1 VNLIKKD
8 ILGNQVRLARFP
20 KDLLYIPPQNKYQRM
35 RKIGEKILSPKAQL
49 KLEWMIFYFT
59 VGKTHALNTARH
71 FGVSSKTF
79 HKYLGRFD
87 ETNLKTL
94 EERSRAPLHVRQTTI
109 TQAEEER
116 IAKLR
121 KHTKCIQGKRK
132 IQRSYQK
139 EYRVKIS
146 THKIQ
151 QTINKYHLYPN
162 KIDRQLQIKKKQYQK
177 RNQNKVRM
185 HQFDKKKELGFL
197 WHTDSVIVNWYGQR
211 RVIITALE
219 EQTKVAFAHV
229 YSSGS
234 SRSAT
239 DFLKRLLYLSNSQV
253 TNIHHDNGCEF
264 AGEFE
269 ESCRLL
275 NIQQIYSRVRRPK
288 DNAALERFNRTIQE
302 EWLAVS
308 EIGLDELATANHDL
322 TEWLVEY
329 NFQRPHQSLDYQ
341 SPIEYATL
349 NYPLSPMWPAS
360 TKT

>member
-8 ILGNQVRLARFP
+8 ILGNQVRLAHFP
-20 KDLLYIPPQNKYQRM
+20 KDLLYIPPQDKYQRM
-35 RKIGEKILSPKAQL
+35 RKVGEKTLFPKAQL

-59 VGKTHALNTARH
+59 VGKKHALNTAHH
-71 FGVSSKTF
+71 FGISSKTF
-79 HKYLGRFD
+79 HKYLSRFD

-94 EERSRAPLHVRQTTI
+94 EERSRAPLHVRRPTI
-109 TQAEEER
+109 SKVEEDR
-116 IAKLR
+116 IVKLR

-132 IQRSYQK
+132 IQRSYQNK
-139 EYRVKIS
+139 YQVKIS

-151 QTINKYHLYPN
+151 QAINKFHLYPD
-162 KIDRQLQIKKKQYQK
+162 KIDRQLQIKKKQHQK
-177 RNQNKVRM
+177 RQNKLRM

-197 WHTDSVIVNWYGQR
+197 WHTDSVIANWYGQR

-219 EQTKVAFAHV
+219 EQTKVAFAHI

-239 DFLKRLLYLSNSQV
+239 DFLKRLLYLSNNQV
-253 TNIHHDNGCEF
+253 INIHHDNGSEF

-308 EIGLDELATANHDL
+308 EMGLDELVEANRDL

-329 NFQRPHQSLDYQ
+329 NFRRPHQSLDYQ
-341 SPIEYATL
+341 TPIEYATL

-360 TKT
+360 TFS

>member
-1 VNLIKKD
+1 MAMF
-8 ILGNQVRLARFP
+8 Q
-20 KDLLYIPPQNKYQRM
+20 PPQDKFQRM
-35 RKIGEKILSPKAQL
+35 RKVGEKILSPKAQQ

-59 VGKTHALNTARH
+59 VGRRHALNTSRH

-79 HKYLGRFD
+79 HKYLGRFN
-87 ETNLKTL
+87 ETNLKSL
-94 EERSRAPLHVRQTTI
+94 EERSRAPLNVRQSTVTSVEEGRVI
-109 TQAEEER
+109 ELRNQTKRIRGKKKLQRYYQNKYQA
-116 IAKLR
+116 
-121 KHTKCIQGKRK
+121 
-132 IQRSYQK
+132 
-139 EYRVKIS
+139 KIS

-151 QTINKYHLYPN
+151 QTINKFHLYPN
-162 KIDRQLQIKKKQYQK
+162 KVDRQLQVKRVQHQK
-177 RNQNKVRM
+177 RNQSKIRM
-185 HQFDKKKELGFL
+185 HQFTKEKELGFL
-197 WHTDSVIVNWYGQR
+197 WHTDSVIVSWYGQR

-219 EQTKVAFAHV
+219 EQTKVAFAHI

-239 DFLKRLLYLSNSQV
+239 DFLKRLLYLSNNQV
-253 TNIHHDNGCEF
+253 INIHHDNGSEF

-269 ESCRLL
+269 KSCKLL
-275 NIQQIYSRVRRPK
+275 DVQQIYSRVRRPK

-308 EIGLDELATANHDL
+308 EVGLDELAEANHSL

-341 SPIEYATL
+341 TPIEYATL

-360 TKT
+360 TSGSIKVFAMP